1 MEQEGQ
7 QQIDYHKQSRQENRI
22 WTKILYHRYSSGQV
36 DDDKQHNASTDNSQI
51 KTSNEEVQNDNHNNK
66 PEEKYLSLL
75 SESQVS
81 DIIQQFRQHNQGEC
95 HSLFENL
102 DKYDY
107 INYQN
112 VEFKIANEI
121 MIQLKNITNVL
132 ATAFLESEKD
142 KDLVNKLKNQQNV
155 AFNIQNT
162 DQLQFSKIELVKEKN
177 QSYNSCSISTLSSF
191 GKLSTVQE
199 EDFDNFQLQKI
210 EGKLFKMEITFLR
223 IDVRSDASNIYIVV
237 EKVLKACDSFNIIS
251 NPAGLFQNITTDVNN
266 LLNKPTKPL
275 EGAQRGGDKDLL
287 KGI

>member
-210 EGKLFKMEITFLR
+210 EENSNLSSTVQCIHCQDSSFDLDFLNIQKKFQSECQKSIISKEKNMLF
-223 IDVRSDASNIYIVV
+223 SN
-237 EKVLKACDSFNIIS
+237 KVLKIS
-251 NPAGLFQNITTDVNN
+251 RSQKSEEVFLCIHRS
-266 LLNKPTKPL
+266 K
-275 EGAQRGGDKDLL
+275 
-287 KGI
+287 